1 MRASLSHWL
10 KSVDSFGHPVQVN
23 YKGDKTFKSQ
33 VGGVLSLLSMALTL
47 MMVVRAVKEMVLM
60 EEPTLSEFA
69 KPLELSD
76 RIELAP
82 VKFSDYDFIF
92 MIITFVESDAY

>member
-1 MRASLSHWL
+1 
-10 KSVDSFGHPVQVN
+10 
-23 YKGDKTFKSQ
+23 
-33 VGGVLSLLSMALTL
+33 MALTL
-47 MMVVRAVKEMVLM
+47 VMVVRAVKEMVLM

-92 MIITFVESDAY
+92 MIITMVESDNYYG